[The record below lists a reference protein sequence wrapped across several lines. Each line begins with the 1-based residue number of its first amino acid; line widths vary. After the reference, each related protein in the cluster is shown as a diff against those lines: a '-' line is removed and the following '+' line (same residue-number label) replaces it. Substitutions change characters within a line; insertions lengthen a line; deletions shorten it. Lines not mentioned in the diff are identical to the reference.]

1 MDSEENLKVLV
12 KALSRLQD
20 VHNLDDPINFKFPR
34 YDLKF
39 KISILYLFFLKT
51 ILKNVEHLIRAQT
64 PTKNLE

>member
-34 YDLKF
+34 FALKF
-39 KISILYLFFLKT
+39 KIAILYLFTFENLLKHV
-51 ILKNVEHLIRAQT
+51 KH
-64 PTKNLE
+64 